1 MTVRKTAARIA
12 EEIGASVVRLDDQQA
27 GLLVDLIDGAKT
39 VFVSGAGRSRRS
51 LEAFAIRLM
60 HLGIATEVVG
70 ETTTGAIGAGDLLL
84 VGSGSG
90 STGSLVTLAGR
101 AVEAGGRVALVTIRG
116 GSPIGELADVE
127 LHIPAP
133 TPKLDGPSESES
145 IQPMG
150 SLFEQSL
157 LVVLDAVVLE
167 LMQRRGESSES
178 MFLRHTN
185 LE

>member
-1 MTVRKTAARIA
+1 MSVRDRAVRIA
-12 EEIGASVVRLDDQQA
+12 EEIGASVGRIDDDRA
-27 GLLVDLIDGAKT
+27 AELVDAIDGAGR
-39 VFVSGAGRSRRS
+39 VFVAGAGRSRRS
-51 LEAFAIRLM
+51 VESFAIRLL
-60 HLGIATEVVG
+60 HLGIAAHVVG
-70 ETTTGAIGAGDLLL
+70 ETTTGALGPGDLLL

-90 STGSLVTLAGR
+90 STGSLVTIARR

-178 MFLRHTN
+178 MFLRHAN

>member
-1 MTVRKTAARIA
+1 MSVRDQAVRIA
-12 EEIGASVVRLDDQQA
+12 EEVATTVGRIDDDRATALVMALDDA
-27 GLLVDLIDGAKT
+27 ER
-39 VFVSGAGRSRRS
+39 VFLAGAGRSLRS
-51 LEAFAIRLM
+51 IESFAIRLL
-60 HLGIATEVVG
+60 HLGISAHIVG
-70 ETTTGAIGAGDLLL
+70 ETTTPALGPGDLLL